1 MKIPEVLLILLIL
14 CKIVINNWKK
24 DKLFKKGKLFSEFY
38 SNWIQLLEN
47 RGKILSIDLFLG

>member
-1 MKIPEVLLILLIL
+1 MKIPEALLIL
-14 CKIVINNWKK
+14 CKIVINNRKK
-24 DKLFKKGKLFSEFY
+24 DKLFKKGKLFSEFC